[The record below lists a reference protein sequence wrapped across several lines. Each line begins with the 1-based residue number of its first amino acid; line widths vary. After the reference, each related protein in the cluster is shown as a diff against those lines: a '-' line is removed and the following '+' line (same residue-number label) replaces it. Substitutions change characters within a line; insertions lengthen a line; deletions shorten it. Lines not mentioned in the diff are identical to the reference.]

1 MEHKYALMTFG
12 IAGWAFPLEDDGSL
26 KRKNHEEWLKTRRAI
41 ESRRAAQEAES
52 SSSRAVQVITVPSR
66 SDVLF
71 GRGMRCQTHPGN
83 IRLKL
88 LMEKLFS
95 KYEGSNRA
103 QKMELAEAIVNHQVK
118 SMGTRFL
125 KQKQGGDLSWEV
137 VDDKTVQ
144 KKVSHDFRT
153 LRSINV
159 GREDPTVKNLNITER
174 TSADEGPQKRPR
186 QV

>member
-1 MEHKYALMTFG
+1 MTFG
-12 IAGWAFPLEDDGSL
+12 IAGWAFPMEDDGSL
-26 KRKNHEEWLKTRRAI
+26 KRKSHEEWLKTRRAV

-88 LMEKLFS
+88 MMEKLFS
-95 KYEGSNRA
+95 RYEGSNKP
-103 QKMELAEAIVNHQVK
+103 QKTELATAIVNQVK

-125 KQKQGGDLSWEV
+125 KQKQGGDLSWEE
-137 VDDKTVQ
+137 VDFKTAQ
-144 KKVSHDFRT
+144 AKVSHDFRS
-153 LRSINV
+153 LRSINA
-159 GREDPTVKNLNITER
+159 GKEETSLKNSSSVER
-174 TSADEGPQKRPR
+174 TSVDGGSQKRPR
-186 QV
+186 QD